1 MQVFQS
7 VEAAGAYRG
16 AVVTVGNFDG
26 VHRGH
31 QAMIAAL
38 LEQARAL
45 KVPALAFTFDPHPIA
60 LLRPEY
66 LPAALTTTDRKL
78 ELLATLGVDA
88 TIVYPTD
95 TAFLDLTP
103 RQFFD
108 DILLGRLQVSGMVEG
123 PNFLF
128 GHNRAGNV
136 ETLREYCSEK
146 RLPLQVAAA
155 VKVGERIVSSS
166 EIRSLIARGQVREA
180 TDLLGRPH
188 RVRGLVVTG
197 AQRGRTIG
205 FPTANLEQ
213 TPMAMPPEG
222 VYATRAW
229 VNGTAYPA
237 GLNIGPNPTFAEA
250 HRKIEVHLLDFTGD
264 LYGQHLDV
272 DLLER
277 LRDTRPFAGIDALKA
292 QLNADM
298 ERVRRILAESSKE

>member
-1 MQVFQS
+1 MQFLNG

-38 LEQARAL
+38 LEQARTL

-60 LLRPEY
+60 LLRPEF
-66 LPAALTTTDRKL
+66 LPAALTTTERKL
-78 ELLATLGVDA
+78 ELLAELGVDA
-88 TIVYPTD
+88 TIVFPTD

-108 DILLGRLQVSGMVEG
+108 EILLKRLQVSGMVEG

-128 GHNRAGNV
+128 GHNRAGTV
-136 ETLREYCSEK
+136 DTLRQFCTEK
-146 RLPLQVAAA
+146 QLPLEVAAA
-155 VKVGERIVSSS
+155 VKVGDRIVSSS
-166 EIRSLIARGQVREA
+166 EIRGLIARGQVREA
-180 TDLLGRPH
+180 TALLGRPH
-188 RVRGLVVTG
+188 RVRGLVVAG

-213 TPMAMPPEG
+213 IPTAMPPEG

-250 HRKIEVHLLDFTGD
+250 RQKIEVHLLDFTGD
-264 LYGQHLDV
+264 LYGQPLDV
-272 DLLER
+272 DLLDR

-292 QLNADM
+292 QLDADM
-298 ERVRRILAESSKE
+298 EQVRKIAGE